1 MALLRPP
8 DCPAEL
14 DFDACLTKPV
24 DPSLLFETLERLLPP
39 LRRGQEL
46 ESGSAGL
53 EPAEREMLAAL
64 VRAGA
69 VTEIEEWADELR
81 QRRPELDG
89 FAQHLLRAARRLE
102 LTELRRL
109 AGA

>member
-1 MALLRPP
+1 MLRPP
-8 DCPAEL
+8 DCPAGL

-24 DPSLLFETLERLLPP
+24 DPSLLFQTLERLLPP
-39 LRRGQEL
+39 LQRGQAV
-46 ESGSAGL
+46 ESGSAEI
-53 EPAEREMLAAL
+53 EPVEREVLAAL

-81 QRRPELDG
+81 QRRPELDD
-89 FAQHLLRAARRLE
+89 FAQRLLQAARRLE